1 MNYGPG
7 DEITWGPC
15 MGHPMDPRTPEP
27 EEDGGTTV
35 QDVIDYLRQLDP
47 QTRVVL
53 YADDIP
59 KHPYLSFISLDSIP
73 VEEP

>member
-15 MGHPMDPRTPEP
+15 MGHSMDPRTPDR

-47 QTRVVL
+47 DTRVVI

-59 KHPYLSFISLDSIP
+59 DHPYLSFISLDSVP